1 MRQRGRGRPLAAPAV
16 PDLGVQAVQ
25 EAVGRG
31 QGGPQVR
38 SHTQGEEEAQEGEWI
53 SSVHIKYLKATPHY
67 GLCTSMRKWLGAP

>member
-1 MRQRGRGRPLAAPAV
+1 MQRQRGRGRPLAAPAV

-38 SHTQGEEEAQEGEWI
+38 RHAQGEEEAQEGE
-53 SSVHIKYLKATPHY
+53 
-67 GLCTSMRKWLGAP
+67 